1 MGTKREGD
9 KKELKIDE
17 EGIKILAEFYSLAL
31 KIVQRTHPEWLEEWQ
46 KSDV

>member
-1 MGTKREGD
+1 MEKNE
-9 KKELKIDE
+9 KKEERRLEIDE

-46 KSDV
+46 KSDI